1 MPHTRKKSHV
11 LRNALVLL
19 VVLVVLVS
27 VVYVANQTKK
37 GRSST
42 APSLTKL
49 SSSSVN
55 AGQDCTF
62 TTTWTDDSN
71 VSGYIFESN
80 NTGAFVN
87 DTWMNFSA
95 SANLSS
101 AEASVTKTLDNTI
114 GDSVNW
120 TFFCNDTNNHWSSA
134 PMQTVYIE
142 SDKVLMV
149 VSWWNNLTEYE
160 TGNITIQLFNDMP
173 ITAGNFRGIV
183 KNHYYDGTIIHRIVP
198 GFVIQG
204 GDLTPKGINWT
215 SIQDE
220 NIGLHS
226 NLRGTIAMAKMSSGS
241 SITANSATSQ
251 FYINL
256 NDSNA
261 AGLDSSFSVFGQVIS
276 GMDNVD
282 AISQVQINA
291 TSSAPLQPV
300 TLISAGFVS

>member
-1 MPHTRKKSHV
+1 MPHTRKKSHA

-19 VVLVVLVS
+19 VVLVVLIS
-27 VVYVANQTKK
+27 VIYVANQIK
-37 GRSST
+37 GRSSAAPT
-42 APSLTKL
+42 ASNP
-49 SSSSVN
+49 SSSSMN

-62 TTTWTDDSN
+62 TTTWSDSAN

-87 DTWMNFSA
+87 DTWVRFSA
-95 SANLSS
+95 SASLSS
-101 AEASVTKTLDNTI
+101 AEASVIKTLGNTI

-134 PMQTVYIE
+134 PMQTIYVE
-142 SDKVLMV
+142 SDKILMV
-149 VSWWNNLTEYE
+149 VSWWNNLTQYE

-173 ITAGNFRGIV
+173 ITTGNFREIV
-183 KNHYYDGTIIHRIVP
+183 KDHYYDGTIINRIVP

-204 GDLTPKGINWT
+204 GDLTSKGINWPT
-215 SIQDE
+215 IEDE

-226 NLRGTIAMAKMSSGS
+226 NVNGTVAMAKTSNP
-241 SITANSATSQ
+241 NSATSQ

-261 AGLDSSFSVFGQVIS
+261 GPPASLDKNYSVFGQVIS

-291 TSSAPLQPV
+291 TSSQPVNPV
-300 TLISAGFVS
+300 TLISASFVS

>member
-1 MPHTRKKSHV
+1 MPHTRKKSHA

-19 VVLVVLVS
+19 VVLVVLIS
-27 VVYVANQTKK
+27 VIYVANQIK
-37 GRSST
+37 GRSSAAPT
-42 APSLTKL
+42 ASNLL
-49 SSSSVN
+49 SSSMN

-62 TTTWTDDSN
+62 TTTWSDGAN

-80 NTGAFVN
+80 NTGVFVN
-87 DTWMNFSA
+87 DTWVPFSA
-95 SANLSS
+95 SASLSS
-101 AEASVTKTLDNTI
+101 AEASVIKTLDNTI
-114 GDSVNW
+114 GDFVNW

-134 PMQTVYIE
+134 PMQTIYVE

-149 VSWWNNLTEYE
+149 VSWWNSSTQYE
-160 TGNITIQLFNDMP
+160 TGNITIQLFDDMP
-173 ITAGNFRGIV
+173 ITTGNFREIV
-183 KNHYYDGTIIHRIVP
+183 KDHYYDGTLINRIVP

-204 GDLTPKGINWT
+204 GDLTSKGINWPP
-215 SIQDE
+215 IEDE

-226 NLRGTIAMAKMSSGS
+226 NVRGTVAMAKTSDP
-241 SITANSATSQ
+241 NSATSQ

-261 AGLDSSFSVFGQVIS
+261 GSPAFLDKNYSVFGQVIS

-291 TSSAPLQPV
+291 TSSQPINSV
-300 TLISAGFVS
+300 TLISASFVS